1 MDYGPYACGYYLVVS
16 KDFFELPE
24 PEQIEELTSFA
35 STVLDAYEIPIESI
49 ESINYEYNATFK
61 VSTTDREKYAFRI
74 NINSPR
80 SSGNIRAE
88 VAWVRFL
95 QDIDGIHT
103 ATPIANKDGSF
114 IATVSHPRS
123 GRELNSILYSWLE
136 GEEVGDE
143 PTLEQLH
150 VLGQTMALL
159 HNASKDFILP
169 KDSALPSFQDPFWE
183 TEDFLLS
190 DKSKLDSQDKQ
201 LIAAAFK
208 EIISRTDALYS
219 RENPQIIHADLH
231 GWNMKWHENKLS
243 IFDFDDCGIG
253 LPIQDI
259 ATALYYLDTPEQDE
273 ALLSGYTSV
282 KPLPTHTKADL
293 EMLLIHRR
301 LMLLNYLYET
311 KNQEHHELI
320 PTYLEETLRRLRV
333 FLNEESN

>member
-1 MDYGPYACGYYLVVS
+1 MN
-16 KDFFELPE
+16 FFELPE
-24 PEQIEELTSFA
+24 SEQITELTGFA
-35 STVLDAYEIPIESI
+35 SIVLDAYEFSVESI

-61 VSTTDREKYAFRI
+61 VSTTDSKNFALRI

-80 SSGNIRAE
+80 STENIRAE
-88 VAWVRFL
+88 VAWVQFL
-95 QDIDGIHT
+95 QDVNGIHT
-103 ATPIANKDGSF
+103 ATPIANKDGQF
-114 IATVSHPRS
+114 ITNLSHARS
-123 GRELNSILYSWLE
+123 GRELNCILYSWLE
-136 GEEVGDE
+136 GEEIGDE
-143 PTLEQLH
+143 PTIEQLRI
-150 VLGQTMALL
+150 LGQTMALM

-169 KDSALPSFQDPFWE
+169 KDSALPSFHDPFWE

-190 DKSKLDSQDKQ
+190 DKSKLESQDMQ

-219 RENPQIIHADLH
+219 RENPQMIHADLH
-231 GWNMKWHENKLS
+231 GWNMKWNEGKLS

-273 ALLSGYTSV
+273 AMLNGYRSV
-282 KPLPTHTKADL
+282 RQLPPHTKADL

-311 KNQEHHELI
+311 NNQEHQELI
-320 PTYLEETLRRLRV
+320 PTYLEETLRRLRE
-333 FLNEESN
+333 FLNN

>member
-1 MDYGPYACGYYLVVS
+1 MTIPDGFGYYRLVS
-16 KDFFELPE
+16 AKFFELPE
-24 PEQIEELTSFA
+24 SEQISELTIFA
-35 STVLDAYEIPIESI
+35 STVLEAYEFSIKSI

-61 VSTTDREKYAFRI
+61 VTATDSTNYALRI

-80 SSGNIRAE
+80 SAENIRAE
-88 VAWVRFL
+88 VAWVHFL
-95 QDIDGIHT
+95 ENVDGILT
-103 ATPIANKDGSF
+103 PRPIANRFGKF
-114 IATVSHPRS
+114 VTTVAHAHS
-123 GRELNSILYSWLE
+123 GRELNCIVYSWLD

-150 VLGQTMALL
+150 AVGQAMARM
-159 HNASKDFILP
+159 HASSKDFVLP
-169 KDSALPSFQDPFWE
+169 SDSTLPSFQDSFWE

-190 DKSKLDSQDKQ
+190 DKSKLNSQDKD

-231 GWNMKWHENKLS
+231 GWNMKWHNDQLS
-243 IFDFDDCGIG
+243 IFDFDDSGIG

-273 ALLSGYTSV
+273 ALLNGYKSV
-282 KPLPTHTKADL
+282 MQLPPHSKADL

-311 KNQEHHELI
+311 NNQEHQEAI
-320 PTYLEETLRRLRV
+320 PTYLEETIRRLRV
-333 FLNEESN
+333 FLNN